1 MLRRANPP
9 TYRSPRPAP
18 SSPLGLSD
26 SQLRLVMVAAGPL
39 PPEKRTLLL
48 ERIAAK
54 LNHGPAFFS
63 DGDVEAAITAALSG
77 LVHEPA

>member
-1 MLRRANPP
+1 
-9 TYRSPRPAP
+9 
-18 SSPLGLSD
+18 
-26 SQLRLVMVAAGPL
+26 LRLVMVAAGPL